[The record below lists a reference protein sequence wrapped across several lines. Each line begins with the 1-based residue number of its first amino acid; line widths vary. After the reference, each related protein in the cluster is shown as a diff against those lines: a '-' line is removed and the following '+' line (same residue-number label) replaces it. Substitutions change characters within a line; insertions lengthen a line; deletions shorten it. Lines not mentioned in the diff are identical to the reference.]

1 MSAPSKFLS
10 AEDLEGLTGLKRPS
24 AQARWLAARKYKFER
39 RADRNH
45 TIALRQDELDAHT
58 LTRSAQPP
66 RKRVLDLS
74 YLDRAG

>member
-1 MSAPSKFLS
+1 MIEFVSPK
-10 AEDLEGLTGLKRPS
+10 ELEGLTGLKRPS
-24 AQARWLAARKYKFER
+24 AQARWLAARRYKFER

-58 LTRSAQPP
+58 LTKSAQLL